1 MFLFCFTH
9 HISNDH
15 VHSLKPGLNFLMLC
29 SLKSLNA
36 KKQRRQPLERGAQV
50 YYRLVKN
57 ISGLVKKRT
66 DNHMDTRWVGE
77 KKGQNRFTRR
87 GFHYPVTYKE
97 QTECPMMREG
107 PQFYYTADG
116 CCISQLY
123 YSVLVTYIA
132 MFCFFKKK
140 KEKRTVTCK

>member
-29 SLKSLNA
+29 SNEKLECQKTKEGSQLNVGLKFT
-36 KKQRRQPLERGAQV
+36 
-50 YYRLVKN
+50 
-57 ISGLVKKRT
+57 T
-66 DNHMDTRWVGE
+66 DWWKTSAGWWRKEQIIIWILGE
-77 KKGQNRFTRR
+77 WGKKGQNRFTRR

-107 PQFYYTADG
+107 PQFYYTAAG
-116 CCISQLY
+116 CCISQLC
-123 YSVLVTYIA
+123 YSVLVTYIG

-140 KEKRTVTCK
+140 KKRTITCK